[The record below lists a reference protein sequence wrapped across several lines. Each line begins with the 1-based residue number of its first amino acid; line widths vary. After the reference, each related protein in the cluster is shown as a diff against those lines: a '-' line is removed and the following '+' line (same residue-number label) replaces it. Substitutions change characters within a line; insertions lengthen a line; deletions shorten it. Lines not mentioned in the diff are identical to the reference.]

1 MPYSNLVALPGLITL
16 GDFLLSFPTDTVPA
30 LACLPDRA
38 DLLYAAKQRDPDKP
52 LILLAGDIEPLW
64 DYLAGSPAD
73 REVWRSVM
81 AAYFP
86 GALTLVLPASAQMP
100 AAMNPGLSSGEM
112 RTIGVRVPD
121 HALARQILRQT
132 GPLASTSA
140 NRSGQPALLEMG
152 AIAQEFP
159 TAFVL
164 NDSTTS
170 RATAG
175 MPSTVAKWTGTGWQ
189 ILRQGSVILP
199 DAWLEAEHRS
209 IQSSIQ

>member
-1 MPYSNLVALPGLITL
+1 
-16 GDFLLSFPTDTVPA
+16 
-30 LACLPDRA
+30 
-38 DLLYAAKQRDPDKP
+38 
-52 LILLAGDIEPLW
+52 
-64 DYLAGSPAD
+64 
-73 REVWRSVM
+73 VM
-81 AAYFP
+81 ATYFP

-100 AAMNPGLSSGEM
+100 AAMNPGLPSGAM

-121 HALARQILRQT
+121 HDFARAILRQT

-140 NRSGQPALLEMG
+140 NRSGQPALLEME

-170 RATAG
+170 TAIAG
-175 MPSTVAKWTGTGWQ
+175 MPSTVAKWTGTDWQ

-199 DAWLEAEHRS
+199 AV
-209 IQSSIQ
+209 

>member
-1 MPYSNLVALPGLITL
+1 MPYSNLAALPGRITS

-64 DYLAGSPAD
+64 DYLAGSPAEH
-73 REVWRSVM
+73 EVWRSVM
-81 AAYFP
+81 ATYFP
-86 GALTLVLPASAQMP
+86 GALTLVLPASTQMP
-100 AAMNPGLSSGEM
+100 AAMNPGLPSGQVK
-112 RTIGVRVPD
+112 TIGVRVPD
-121 HALARQILRQT
+121 HDFAREILRQT

-140 NRSGQPALLEMG
+140 NRSGQPALLEME

-164 NDSTTS
+164 NDSTTP

-199 DAWLEAEHRS
+199 AV
-209 IQSSIQ
+209 

>member
-1 MPYSNLVALPGLITL
+1 MRFLMPYSNLAALPGRIIS

-64 DYLAGSPAD
+64 DYLAGRPAEH
-73 REVWRSVM
+73 EVWRSVM
-81 AAYFP
+81 ATYFP

-121 HALARQILRQT
+121 HDFAREILRQT

-152 AIAQEFP
+152 AIEREFP

-164 NDSTTS
+164 DDPTRSA
-170 RATAG
+170 ATAR

-199 DAWLEAEHRS
+199 AV
-209 IQSSIQ
+209 